1 MKNGGAAFPVPDNVG
16 WDKYS
21 ETAVAGMTMRQY
33 YKAAALTGLCMG
45 ASGLI
50 GREPSAYAKGPH
62 NAGIVERASVLADSM
77 IEEDEKH
84 ETGK

>member
-1 MKNGGAAFPVPDNVG
+1 MPKNDGGPAFPYFPTE
-16 WDKYS
+16 YS
-21 ETAVAGMTMRQY
+21 HRNAEGMTMRQY

-50 GREPSAYAKGPH
+50 GREPSAYPKGPH

-77 IEEDEKH
+77 IAEDGEH
-84 ETGK
+84 DSR